1 MTDQFTKQIDDFVKL
16 QTFILKKQKNGEQFF
31 IGRLSGN
38 ETRFVGDIL
47 SGQSVSPD
55 LFRNMLYGAGI
66 TFANAEDIELYIQL
80 YDISVSHCD
89 MLGVWEGNMKMQAA
103 NYYRHLTSEHAK
115 ITQIAAQ
122 ALEPYYY
129 MDSMRYHFHTIFENK
144 RVLIISSHCETV
156 KAQLEKQSN
165 IFKKSIFHES
175 TQFLVYK
182 PPQQNGGSHDG
193 RSWVEHADK
202 MKCDLHDI
210 KHKVFNFDIAL
221 VSCGG
226 FGMILSDYIFSEL
239 KSSVMYVGGAL
250 QIYFGIM
257 GQRWSSNERIKRH
270 MNSEWVRPM
279 EKDKP
284 KNPNLCEN
292 NCYW

>member
-1 MTDQFTKQIDDFVKL
+1 MTDSFQSELDDFKTL
-16 QTFILKKQKNGEQFF
+16 QTFILTKQKNGEPFF

-38 ETRFVGDIL
+38 ETRFAGDIIA
-47 SGQSVSPD
+47 GNPASPD

-66 TFANAEDIELYIQL
+66 SFDDTSDVDLYIHL
-80 YDISVSHCD
+80 YDIAVSHCD
-89 MLGVWEGNMKMQAA
+89 MLGVWNGNMRMQAA
-103 NYYRHLTSEHAK
+103 NYYKRLATEYAK
-115 ITQIAAQ
+115 IPQIAAQ

-129 MDSMRYHFHTIFENK
+129 MDSIHYQFPKIFENK
-144 RVLIISSHCETV
+144 RVLIISSHRETV
-156 KAQLEKQSN
+156 KGQLEKRSALFHKP
-165 IFKKSIFHES
+165 IFADS
-175 TQFLVYK
+175 TKFLVYK

-193 RSWVEHADK
+193 QSWSIHMDK
-202 MKCDLHDI
+202 MKNDLHDI

-226 FGMILSDYIFSEL
+226 FGMPISDYIFSEL
-239 KSSVMYVGGAL
+239 KTSVMYVGGAL

-257 GQRWSSNERIKRH
+257 GQRWTMNDRINRH
-270 MNSEWVRPM
+270 VNGGWVRPM
-279 EKDKP
+279 DKDKP

>member
-1 MTDQFTKQIDDFVKL
+1 MDDFLRL
-16 QTFILKKQKNGEQFF
+16 QTFILNKQKDGKPFF

-38 ETRFVGDIL
+38 ETRFTGDLIT
-47 SGQSVSPD
+47 GNAVSPD
-55 LFRNMLYGAGI
+55 LFRNMLYVAGI
-66 TFANAEDIELYIQL
+66 SFDSTEDIDLYINL
-80 YDISVSHCD
+80 YDIAVSHCD
-89 MLGVWEGNMKMQAA
+89 MLGVWTGNMQMQAA
-103 NYYRHLTSEHAK
+103 NYYKHLANDHAK

-129 MDSMRYHFHTIFENK
+129 MDSTHYKFHKIFENK

-156 KAQLEKQSN
+156 KAQLEKRDTLFN
-165 IFKKSIFHES
+165 KPIFAEN

-193 RSWVEHADK
+193 QSWAIHLEK
-202 MKCDLHDI
+202 MRCDLHDI

-226 FGMILSDYIFSEL
+226 FGMITSDYIFSEL

-250 QIYFGIM
+250 QIFFGIM
-257 GQRWSSNERIKRH
+257 GQRWTSNDRISKH
-270 MNSEWVRPM
+270 VNSEWVRPLD
-279 EKDKP
+279 KDKP